1 MTVGLCFVAFDHTGR
16 GMRVGIMQAC
26 VVFARGAVS
35 CVPGVPLWFAMLRW
49 SGAAEFSRSRS
60 PKGRVALMSDLP
72 SPPTPRSAWWAH
84 NCHNAQLRVALKHG
98 IDNIV
103 RAALD
108 KRKMWLIAD
117 EEEMCP

>member
-1 MTVGLCFVAFDHTGR
+1 MTVGLWFVLFAHTGR
-16 GMRVGIMQAC
+16 GIRVGIIQAC
-26 VVFARGAVS
+26 VVFARGAVA
-35 CVPGVPLWFAMLRW
+35 CVLGVPLWFPMLRRT
-49 SGAAEFSRSRS
+49 GAAEFSRSRS

-84 NCHNAQLRVALKHG
+84 NCHNAQLRVALKHS
-98 IDNIV
+98 IDNII

-108 KRKMWLIAD
+108 KRKVWLIAD